1 MIEPAYIKYAHDV
14 LSGKIVAGELV
25 KLACARFLR
34 FLEDPRYEFRA
45 DVVENVIRFVSHLRH
60 FTGLHARRPFIL
72 EPWQQFAVAQIFGLY
87 HKEEGTRLTRSAYV
101 EIARKNGKTAWLSSI
116 ALYGLI
122 ADGEMNAEVDFAA
135 NSREQARIAFRMCST
150 FASRLNPSANKI
162 KCYQNRIEYKPMLSN
177 LNLFA
182 ADSTKLDGW
191 NASIACVDEAHEA
204 SDGGRLMAVLESSQG
219 MRENP
224 LFAIITTAGFNKNGP
239 CYERRTV
246 CSEIL
251 HGVKEDDS
259 QFALIYTL
267 DEGDDWRDEAVWPKA
282 NPNLGITVRPAFLR
296 QEVIKANNNPS
307 EEVNVK
313 TKHFNI
319 WCDAE
324 TVWIPD
330 RYILNAS
337 QKLDYKQF
345 EGQECYVGIDLASTG
360 DLTAISFMV
369 PKEDK
374 YYFWSHCYL
383 PEAALREGR
392 NSLQYLEWRRRGQ
405 LIITP
410 GNVTDYEYILAD
422 LLKVNQC
429 LRIQSVAYDPYN
441 STQFVISATDAGL
454 PMEPYAQNLGN
465 FNRPTR
471 ELERL
476 ILSGRVVIDNNEIT
490 RYCFRNVTLRR
501 DHNGNVK
508 PSKEYE
514 SSGKRI
520 DIVVAML
527 ECLGSYLSSPRYG
540 EFY

>member
-1 MIEPAYIKYAHDV
+1 MKVPKYIQYAQDV
-14 LSGKIVAGELV
+14 LEGKVVTGELV
-25 KLACARFLR
+25 RLACERFFR
-34 FLEDPRYEFRA
+34 FMEDDRYEFREDA
-45 DVVENVIRFVSHLRH
+45 VERVIKFFGLLKHFKGRH
-60 FTGLHARRPFIL
+60 AYRPFVL
-72 EPWQQFAVAQIFGLY
+72 EPWQEFALASIFGFFV
-87 HKEEGTRLTRSAYV
+87 KKDGRRLTRNVY
-101 EIARKNGKTAWLSSI
+101 IDCARKQGKTALAGGLCCY
-116 ALYGLI
+116 ALIY
-122 ADGEMNAEVDFAA
+122 DKEMGAEVDLAA
-135 NSREQARIAFRMCST
+135 NSRDQAQIAFEFCSR
-150 FASRLNPSANKI
+150 FCQGLNPSGHILKTFKNKI
-162 KCYQNRIEYKPMLSN
+162 TFDRTKSVLHC
-177 LNLFA
+177 FA
-182 ADSTKLDGW
+182 AQDSKLDGYG
-191 NASIACVDEAHEA
+191 ASLYLLDEFHA
-204 SDGGRLMAVLESSQG
+204 SKDGRLKGVLASSQG
-219 MRENP
+219 QRENP
-224 LFAIITTAGFNKNGP
+224 LGVVITTAGFDKGGP
-239 CYERRTV
+239 CYEYRTV
-246 CSEIL
+246 CAEIL

-259 QFALIYTL
+259 QFSLIYTI
-267 DEGDDWRDEAVWPKA
+267 DDGDDWRDESVWPKS
-282 NPNLGITVRPAFLR
+282 NPNLGVTVDLYYIRN
-296 QEVIKANNNPS
+296 EVKRATNNPS

-313 TKHFNI
+313 TKNLNI

-330 RYILNAS
+330 HYILNAT

-345 EGQECYVGIDLASTG
+345 EGQDCYVGIDLASTG

-374 YYFWSHCYL
+374 YYFFSHSYL
-383 PEAALREGR
+383 PEAALREGK
-392 NSLQYLEWRRRGQ
+392 NSIQYAEWRRRGQ
-405 LIITP
+405 LTITP

-490 RYCFRNVTLRR
+490 RYCFRNVTLRH

-527 ECLGSYLSSPRYG
+527 EALGSYLASPRYG

>member
-1 MIEPAYIKYAHDV
+1 MVVPKYIQYAQDV
-14 LSGKIVAGELV
+14 LEGKVVTGELV
-25 KLACARFLR
+25 RLACERFFR
-34 FLEDPRYEFRA
+34 FMEDERYEFRPEA
-45 DVVENVIRFVSHLRH
+45 VERVVKFFGLLRH
-60 FTGLHARRPFIL
+60 FKGRHAGKPFTL
-72 EPWQQFAVAQIFGLY
+72 EPWQLFCIAGVFGFFI
-87 HKEEGTRLTRSAYV
+87 KEDGSRLTQNVYI
-101 EIARKNGKTAWLSSI
+101 EISRKNGKTAFAAGLCLY
-116 ALYGLI
+116 ALIY
-122 ADGEMNAEVDFAA
+122 DNEMGAEVDLAA
-135 NSREQARIAFRMCST
+135 NSRDQASIAFEFCKRFCEG
-150 FASRLNPSANKI
+150 LNPSGKILEVFKNKI
-162 KCYQNRIEYKPMLSN
+162 TYDRTYST
-177 LNLFA
+177 LNVFA
-182 ADSTKLDGW
+182 ADDSKLDGFG
-191 NASIACVDEAHEA
+191 ASLYLLDEWHAA
-204 SDGGRLMAVLESSQG
+204 KDGRLKGVLASSQG
-219 MRENP
+219 QRESP
-224 LFAIITTAGFNKNGP
+224 LGVIITTAGFDKGGP
-239 CYERRTV
+239 CYEYRTV

-251 HGVKEDDS
+251 HDLKEDDS
-259 QFALIYTL
+259 QFSLIYSL
-267 DEGDDWRDEAVWPKA
+267 DDGDDWRDESVWQKS
-282 NPNLGITVRPAFLR
+282 NPNLGVTVFARKLR
-296 QEVIKANNNPS
+296 SDVARAMNNPS

-313 TKHFNI
+313 TKNLNI

-330 RYILNAS
+330 HHILNVT

-345 EGQECYVGIDLASTG
+345 EGQDCYAGIDLASTG

-374 YYFWSHCYL
+374 YYFWNNCYL

-405 LIITP
+405 LTITP

-429 LRIQSVAYDPYN
+429 LRIRSVAYDPYN

-476 ILSGRVVIDNNEIT
+476 ILSDRVVIDNNEIT
-490 RYCFRNVTLRR
+490 RYCFRNVTLRH

-527 ECLGSYLSSPRYG
+527 ECLGSYLASPRYG